1 MMFVVCGSRTETMG
15 DKIRAYDIF
24 IQTMSLTK
32 FVLKLMNSS
41 RNNNQDVDIR

>member
-1 MMFVVCGSRTETMG
+1 MMFFVCGSRTEIMG
-15 DKIRAYDIF
+15 DKSRAYDIF

-41 RNNNQDVDIR
+41 RNNGDVDIR